1 MTKTSNKNTDPVD
14 LLLSQLEKKQ
24 LDEFIR
30 KECRENRKFR
40 NRFLSLGTGIIFAPS
55 PDIYS
60 SRIHDLIDDCSG
72 RYGYIEYRDTFNFNR
87 AMSEIFDE
95 ANDAIQNDQWKVAID
110 ILTGISNCCEDII
123 NSGDDS
129 AGELGAIVEECFDL
143 WYELV
148 HVKDMPGDIRNEI
161 FESVLRRFEEED
173 LKGWDWWWNWMGL
186 AIVLADD
193 ADKQQRLIKDLNAL
207 DNHGDDWSA
216 KREAETAQAFIL
228 QVIAKS
234 GTAEEQRKF
243 MYDNVSNP
251 NFRTKLLETAWD
263 EENYDEVLR
272 LAREGVAQDSEWPG
286 LVSNWYKWEFKVCR
300 HNNDKEN
307 ILRLARYFFFNGGN
321 FGEKE
326 YAMEAMFSLM
336 KSLVEKDKWAEF
348 VETLLK
354 NKECARSYGRD
365 LYIYTQEK
373 MWDRYMVYL
382 RKDPSAYNLDG
393 APEEVRN
400 QYRAEFITLYEKC
413 IREFFVVANDRN
425 KYIEG
430 VQLLRKLIKYG
441 GEKEAQVIIEEQ
453 KARRP
458 RRPALIEELSKI

>member
-60 SRIHDLIDDCSG
+60 SRIHDLIDDFSG

-234 GTAEEQRKF
+234 ADRFSQLRNPTNGSADVVGNQINLSW
-243 MYDNVSNP
+243 DNIATPEAISSTYLQKH
-251 NFRTKLLETAWD
+251 FS
-263 EENYDEVLR
+263 ENY
-272 LAREGVAQDSEWPG
+272 GQFAQD
-286 LVSNWYKWEFKVCR
+286 R
-300 HNNDKEN
+300 
-307 ILRLARYFFFNGGN
+307 
-321 FGEKE
+321 
-326 YAMEAMFSLM
+326 
-336 KSLVEKDKWAEF
+336 KS
-348 VETLLK
+348 
-354 NKECARSYGRD
+354 
-365 LYIYTQEK
+365 
-373 MWDRYMVYL
+373 
-382 RKDPSAYNLDG
+382 
-393 APEEVRN
+393 
-400 QYRAEFITLYEKC
+400 
-413 IREFFVVANDRN
+413 VV
-425 KYIEG
+425 
-430 VQLLRKLIKYG
+430 
-441 GEKEAQVIIEEQ
+441 
-453 KARRP
+453 
-458 RRPALIEELSKI
+458 